1 MRWSERTSFEL
12 AENRLAEV
20 YRRARSWAGD
30 ELVDLTVSNPTR
42 VGLVEPARLPALV
55 GAAGA
60 ERYEPEAFGL
70 ASAREAVA
78 RYHAARGEPIDPAHV
93 VLSASSSEAYT
104 WIFKLLCDPGDRLL
118 VPHPSYPLFD
128 YLARLEGLEV
138 RSFAL
143 ARFDGFRVELGALEA
158 ALDERTRAIV
168 LVSPNNP
175 TGTFLRAYEA
185 RALFE
190 LAAKRGLAVIVDEVF
205 RDALVEPPPRDE
217 RVSFASEPGALV
229 FALGGLSK
237 ALCAP
242 QLKLGWTRVLGPEA
256 LVREA
261 LHRLEIVA
269 DTYLSVATPV
279 QLALPALLERA
290 PLVQAELVARLRQN
304 LAALDALLAQRAD
317 SPVRRLPV
325 EGGWTVLLEL
335 PRFLDEDAW
344 IERLAEEAHALFAP
358 GWFFDLE
365 GGGTLVASLIAEPSR
380 FASAMARMLD
390 TVDRACA

>member
-1 MRWSERTSFEL
+1 MRWSGRTSFEL

-20 YRRARSWAGD
+20 YRRARLRAGH

-42 VGLVEPARLPALV
+42 VGLVEPSRLPALV
-55 GAAGA
+55 GASGA
-60 ERYEPEAFGL
+60 ERYLPEAFGL

-78 RYHAARGEPIDPAHV
+78 RYHAARGEPTDPARV
-93 VLSASSSEAYT
+93 VLSASSSEAYA
-104 WIFKLLCDPGDRLL
+104 WIFKLLGDPGDRVL

-128 YLARLEGLEV
+128 YLARLEALEV
-138 RSFAL
+138 GSFPL

-158 ALDERTRAIV
+158 AIDERTRAVV

-175 TGTFLRAYEA
+175 TGSFLRADEA
-185 RALFE
+185 RAIFE
-190 LAAKRGLAVIVDEVF
+190 LAAERGLAVIVDEVF
-205 RDALVEPPPRDE
+205 RDSPLEAPPVAE
-217 RVSFASEPGALV
+217 RVSFASDPPALCFV
-229 FALGGLSK
+229 LGGLSK

-242 QLKLGWTRVLGPEA
+242 QLKLGWTRVLGPEK

-290 PLVQAELVARLRQN
+290 PRVQAELSARLSEN
-304 LAALDALLAQRAD
+304 LAALDALLALRSD
-317 SPVRRLPV
+317 SPVRRLRV

-344 IERLAEEAHALFAP
+344 IERLAEEAQALFAP
-358 GWFFDLE
+358 GWFFDLHE
-365 GGGTLVASLIAEPSR
+365 GGTLVASLIAEPAD
-380 FASAMARMLD
+380 FARAMARALD
-390 TVDRACA
+390 TIERACR

>member
-1 MRWSERTSFEL
+1 MHWSGRTSFEL

-20 YRRARSWAGD
+20 YRRARLSAGD

-42 VGLVEPARLPALV
+42 VDLVEPSLLPALV
-55 GAAGA
+55 GAGGA

-78 RYHAARGEPIDPAHV
+78 RYHELRGEPIDAGRV
-93 VLSASSSEAYT
+93 VLSASSSEAYG
-104 WIFKLLCDPGDRLL
+104 WIFKLLGDLGDRVL

-128 YLARLEGLEV
+128 YLARLEGLGV
-138 RSFAL
+138 RSFPL
-143 ARFDGFRVELGALEA
+143 VRFDGFRVDLGALEA
-158 ALDERTRAIV
+158 AIDERTRAIV

-175 TGTFLRAYEA
+175 TGSYLRADEA

-190 LAAKRGLAVIVDEVF
+190 LAAQRGLAVIVDEVF
-205 RDALVEPPPRDE
+205 RDSPVEPPPLDE
-217 RVSFASEPGALV
+217 RRLFASEPAALC

-242 QLKLGWTRVLGPEA
+242 QLKLGWTRVLGPEQ

-261 LHRLEIVA
+261 LQRLEIVA

-290 PLVQAELVARLRQN
+290 PRVQAELVARLRQN
-304 LAALDALLAQRAD
+304 LATLDALLAERTD
-317 SPVRRLPV
+317 TPVRRLPV

-335 PRFLDEDAW
+335 PRFVDEDTW
-344 IERLAEEAHALFAP
+344 IERLAEQAHALLAP
-358 GWFFDLE
+358 GWFFDLD

-380 FASAMARMLD
+380 FASAMARVLD
-390 TVDRACA
+390 TVESACR

>member
-1 MRWSERTSFEL
+1 MRWSRRTSFEL

-20 YRRARSWAGD
+20 YRRARLRAGD
-30 ELVDLTVSNPTR
+30 ELVDLTVTNPTR
-42 VGLVEPARLPALV
+42 VGLVEPSRLPALV
-55 GAAGA
+55 GASGA
-60 ERYEPEAFGL
+60 EHYEPEAFGL

-78 RYHAARGEPIDPAHV
+78 RYHEARGEPVDPARI
-93 VLSASSSEAYT
+93 VLSASSSEAYG
-104 WIFKLLCDPGDRLL
+104 WLFKLLGDAGDRVL

-128 YLARLEGLEV
+128 YLARLEGLEAS
-138 RSFAL
+138 SFPL
-143 ARFDGFRVELGALEA
+143 ARFDGFRVDLGALEA
-158 ALDERTRAIV
+158 IIDERTRAVV

-175 TGTFLRAYEA
+175 TGTFLRADEA

-190 LAAKRGLAVIVDEVF
+190 LAASRGLAVIIDEVF
-205 RDALVEPPPRDE
+205 RDSPVEPPPLAE
-217 RVSFASEPGALV
+217 RVCFASEPPALCFV
-229 FALGGLSK
+229 LGGLSK

-242 QLKLGWTRVLGPEA
+242 QLKLGWTRVLGPEP

-290 PLVQAELVARLRQN
+290 PLVQAELVARLSEN

-317 SPVRRLPV
+317 SPVRRLRV

-335 PRFLDEDAW
+335 PRFVDEDAW
-344 IERLAEEAHALFAP
+344 VERLAEEAHALLAP

-365 GGGTLVASLIAEPSR
+365 GGGTLVASLLAEPSR
-380 FASAMARMLD
+380 FANAMSRVLD
-390 TVDRACA
+390 TVERACE